1 MIQRYV
7 VVFEQS
13 LNNYSAYVPE
23 LPGCVSTGD
32 SWEEIQETV
41 RETITFH
48 IAGMVMGGEPLP
60 KPEMPFEE
68 AETYHNKAL
77 SEYAKDLRA
86 EFGDEGPELPT
97 IFRMVEVEVANEALG
112 AVLLMDSSC

>member
-1 MIQRYV
+1 MNRVFKGRPMIQRYV

-23 LPGCVSTGD
+23 LPGCVSTG
-32 SWEEIQETV
+32 
-41 RETITFH
+41 ETITFH